1 MTPPTSLNDLRTRL
15 HNADVTIRINTR
27 TEIIRTRWPTT
38 IDPTTRAEL
47 TKRLTAAKPALLA
60 AANGNCAWCTTAP
73 RWAYD
78 HDTGWPIC
86 QPCAREVGAA
96 LSGVKAVSN
105 ATHWLHVE
113 QPELHP
119 TVGAHR

>member
-47 TKRLTAAKPALLA
+47 TKRLTAANQPSSPPPTA
-60 AANGNCAWCTTAP
+60 TAP
-73 RWAYD
+73 GAPPHPAGPTTMTPD
-78 HDTGWPIC
+78 GPSAS
-86 QPCAREVGAA
+86 PARARSERPSRV
-96 LSGVKAVSN
+96 
-105 ATHWLHVE
+105 
-113 QPELHP
+113 
-119 TVGAHR
+119 